1 MWSELLCQDD
11 FLTKDSL
18 DGLKTLKKISARCLQ
33 LVGKCMIEHIMD
45 ISQ

>member
-18 DGLKTLKKISARCLQ
+18 DGLKTLKKNQCEVFA
-33 LVGKCMIEHIMD
+33 VGWEVYDRAHHGH
-45 ISQ
+45 